1 MFLSINDFRKLK
13 CFDFLV
19 FYSLF
24 LLKKSV
30 ICSMKEEKEK
40 IIEVKAKL
48 NFEEYLRLNFSL
60 LLRSKMVWLSI
71 FLATMLIVML
81 LEKRI
86 TDGQWADSDLKL
98 GLLLSLMVVLFLV
111 LPILTYLR
119 TKTYFEKN
127 PSLSELTT
135 FYFEPE
141 RIEVVTLESHTT
153 LTWRRIYKIRE
164 FKHYLL
170 IYQNRHIVY
179 VVPKKSFDS
188 VSDMD
193 AVKEMIRTKTRLG
206 YRLKD

>member
-1 MFLSINDFRKLK
+1 MFY
-13 CFDFLV
+13 FLG

-24 LLKKSV
+24 CLKKSV
-30 ICSMKEEKEK
+30 ICSMKEEEK

-48 NFEEYLRLNFSL
+48 SFEEYLRLNFSL

-86 TDGQWADSDLKL
+86 TDGQWADSEIKL
-98 GLLLSLMVVLFLV
+98 GLLLSLMVFLFLV
-111 LPILTYLR
+111 LPVLTYLR
-119 TKTYFEKN
+119 TKSYFEKN

-141 RIEVVTLESHTT
+141 RIEVVTLESHTS

-170 IYQNRHIVY
+170 IYQNRHIAY

-188 VSDMD
+188 NSDMQII
-193 AVKEMIRTKTRLG
+193 KEMIRTKTELG
-206 YRLKD
+206 YKLKR

>member
-1 MFLSINDFRKLK
+1 MVVYPLS
-13 CFDFLV
+13 
-19 FYSLF
+19 
-24 LLKKSV
+24 LLKKVV
-30 ICSMKEEKEK
+30 ICSMKEEEK

-71 FLATMLIVML
+71 FLATMLVVML

-86 TDGQWADSDLKL
+86 VDGEWADSELKL
-98 GLLLSLMVVLFLV
+98 GLLLSLMVFLFLV
-111 LPILTYLR
+111 LPLLTYLR
-119 TKTYFEKN
+119 TKNYFEKN

-135 FYFEPE
+135 FYFEAQ

-153 LTWRRIYKIRE
+153 LTWKRIYKIRE

-170 IYQNRHIVY
+170 IYQNRHIAY

-188 VSDMD
+188 VSDMET
-193 AVKEMIRTKTRLG
+193 VKKMIRTKTKLG
-206 YRLKD
+206 HKLKS

>member
-1 MFLSINDFRKLK
+1 
-13 CFDFLV
+13 
-19 FYSLF
+19 
-24 LLKKSV
+24 
-30 ICSMKEEKEK
+30 MKEEEK

-71 FLATMLIVML
+71 FLATMLVVML
-81 LEKRI
+81 LEKRL
-86 TDGQWADSDLKL
+86 TDGEWADSELKL
-98 GLLLSLMVVLFLV
+98 GLLLSLTVFLFLV

-119 TKTYFEKN
+119 TKSYFESN

-135 FYFEPE
+135 FYFEKE

-170 IYQNRHIVY
+170 IYQNRHIAY
-179 VVPKKSFDS
+179 VVPKKSFDTL
-188 VSDMD
+188 SDMEV
-193 AVKEMIRTKTRLG
+193 VKDMIRTKTKLG
-206 YRLKD
+206 HKLKS

>member
-1 MFLSINDFRKLK
+1 
-13 CFDFLV
+13 
-19 FYSLF
+19 
-24 LLKKSV
+24 
-30 ICSMKEEKEK
+30 MKEEEK

-60 LLRSKMVWLSI
+60 LLRSKIVWLSI

-98 GLLLSLMVVLFLV
+98 GLLMSLMVILFVV

-119 TKTYFEKN
+119 TKSYFEKN

-135 FYFEPE
+135 FYFEPQ
-141 RIEVVTLESHTT
+141 RIEIVTLESHTT

-170 IYQNRHIVY
+170 IYQNRHIAY

-188 VSDMD
+188 DSDMEI
-193 AVKEMIRTKTRLG
+193 VKSMIRTKTKLG
-206 YRLKD
+206 NKLKS

>member
-1 MFLSINDFRKLK
+1 
-13 CFDFLV
+13 
-19 FYSLF
+19 
-24 LLKKSV
+24 
-30 ICSMKEEKEK
+30 MKEEE

-60 LLRSKMVWLSI
+60 LLRSKVVWLSI

-81 LEKRI
+81 IEKRI
-86 TDGQWADSDLKL
+86 TDGEWADSDLKL
-98 GLLLSLMVVLFLV
+98 ALLISLMVILFLV

-119 TKTYFEKN
+119 TKSYFEKN

-135 FYFEPE
+135 FYFEPK

-170 IYQNRHIVY
+170 IYQNRHIAY

-188 VSDMD
+188 VSDMEM
-193 AVKEMIRTKTRLG
+193 VKNMIRTKTQLG
-206 YRLKD
+206 HKLKS